1 METWHVLLLLLLL
14 LHTCWARMRPAERE
28 ALVAL
33 YAATD
38 GGSWLRKEHWTTNN
52 AIGDPCRAFSKR
64 LQYRFNDYA
73 TTPFVPGARIEA
85 TPWHGVGCIDP
96 CDDYLDGP
104 GCTAGRV
111 TGLALRNNSLRGS
124 LTGWHGVGQM
134 TNLTHLDM
142 SHNLLSGV
150 LPTQLGRINHVD
162 LLSFRANQISGLL
175 PPELA
180 RVNSNGVGSL
190 RELSINLNRISG
202 TLPSELGLHAASL
215 QLLDVKVNRLSGTI
229 PQQVGQLQRLEA
241 LQLQNNSLSGTI
253 PVDFGLVPAT
263 GGGGSGDG
271 GDGLMYDAPPAPP
284 GGLQHLRYLEL
295 HNNAR
300 LSGTLPP
307 SLQYVGLNLGLA
319 VPEMRHSLRHLH
331 LGSARLSGTIPTE
344 LGRLTE
350 LTSLKLDANR
360 LSGTIPSELGLLRK
374 LETLDLYDNP
384 LQGDV
389 PSELARLINI
399 RLFYIP
405 NQNLRPLRT
414 HYCGQRL
421 PNVGKYN
428 YRIVREEFMRMATSI
443 CPEPLDTLGTF
454 GTLAALSG
462 DI

>member
-190 RELSINLNRISG
+190 RSRATFEPMGAMDGR
-202 TLPSELGLHAASL
+202 LHAC
-215 QLLDVKVNRLSGTI
+215 G
-229 PQQVGQLQRLEA
+229 
-241 LQLQNNSLSGTI
+241 
-253 PVDFGLVPAT
+253 
-263 GGGGSGDG
+263 
-271 GDGLMYDAPPAPP
+271 
-284 GGLQHLRYLEL
+284 
-295 HNNAR
+295 
-300 LSGTLPP
+300 
-307 SLQYVGLNLGLA
+307 A
-319 VPEMRHSLRHLH
+319 VPLRA
-331 LGSARLSGTIPTE
+331 GGPNSQMLS
-344 LGRLTE
+344 
-350 LTSLKLDANR
+350 DA
-360 LSGTIPSELGLLRK
+360 
-374 LETLDLYDNP
+374 
-384 LQGDV
+384 
-389 PSELARLINI
+389 
-399 RLFYIP
+399 
-405 NQNLRPLRT
+405 LRT
-414 HYCGQRL
+414 RL
-421 PNVGKYN
+421 YPDT
-428 YRIVREEFMRMATSI
+428 VR
-443 CPEPLDTLGTF
+443 
-454 GTLAALSG
+454 
-462 DI
+462 